1 MPQVHYGAKIGTR
14 VSGLIARAIIT
25 THKGLLSTKHKLAML
40 IFRAISDEISEE
52 VDHTLGP
59 FFAQMAES
67 GDAHESVG
75 NLLKF
80 MAYDHGQLKALAGS
94 SLVSQS
100 LMWPISQIL
109 NNVLSPL
116 VYTAVANDP
125 RTILD
130 PGTMASLAATGRFD
144 ESEALHN
151 IRKQG
156 FDNPFGNP
164 LIDASRTYPDVGQS
178 TDLLNRGLIDAK
190 QFDAWA
196 LKNGIPGSVSKVLRE
211 LATQPVSPADAA
223 LGLLRGNISRNDALK
238 VASDWGLDEC
248 SFDLLVN
255 NTGEPPGIEQLLE
268 AYRRE
273 FIDEA
278 KLTKGIL
285 ESRVRNEWIPT
296 LLKLRYSPMSVA
308 DAVNAV
314 VQNHMTAND
323 AEVIAQQNG
332 LEPGSLPTLL
342 ETAGEPLSLTEM
354 TQLYNR
360 GEVTEADVEQ
370 ALLESR
376 LKPKYTKTAFK
387 LHVKLLEPRT
397 LSSAVAI
404 GSLSHAEAIS
414 HAMAYGYSKTD
425 ATILVD
431 EASKRKLITL
441 HQQTIASVMS
451 LYEQNAI
458 TEQTVTQALKSNG
471 YDDAEVTVALKTAE
485 YHREARIISSTMS
498 AIRSKF
504 IAHHIDEKTASGY
517 LDAIGVPSAQ
527 RTYVMGLWSIEQ
539 AANVRSLTEAQIAKA
554 VHLKLIDIKEG
565 ATRLIDMGYAPQDA
579 ALLLEGA

>member
-40 IFRAISDEISEE
+40 IFRAISDEISHE

-59 FFAQMAES
+59 FFADMAES
-67 GDAHESVG
+67 EHAHESVG

-116 VYTAVANDP
+116 VYAAVANDP

-196 LKNGIPGSVSKVLRE
+196 LKNGIPANVSKLLRE
-211 LATQPVSPADAA
+211 LAISPVSPADAA
-223 LGLLRGNISRNDALK
+223 LGLLRGNIGRNDAIK
-238 VASDWGLDEC
+238 VASDWGLDET

-268 AYRRE
+268 AYRRQ

-278 KLTKGIL
+278 TLTKGIL

-397 LSSAVAI
+397 LSSAVAV

-539 AANVRSLTEAQIAKA
+539 AANVRSLTEAQIVKA

>member
-1 MPQVHYGAKIGTR
+1 MPAIHHGAKIGTR

-59 FFAQMAES
+59 FFAAMAES

-156 FDNPFGNP
+156 FDDPFGSP
-164 LIDASRTYPDVGQS
+164 LIDASRTYPDVTQS
-178 TDLLNRGLIDAK
+178 TDMLNRGMIDGK

-196 LKNGIPGSVSKVLRE
+196 LKNGIPANVSKLLRE
-211 LATQPVSPADAA
+211 LAISPVSPADAA
-223 LGLLRGNISRNDALK
+223 LGLLRGNIGRNAA
-238 VASDWGLDEC
+238 VQIASDWGLTEQ
-248 SFDLLVN
+248 SFDLLLN
-255 NTGEPPGIEQLLE
+255 NTGEPPGVEQLLE
-268 AYRRE
+268 AFRRG
-273 FIDEA
+273 FINQDD
-278 KLTKGIL
+278 LTRGIL
-285 ESRVRNEWIPT
+285 QSRVRNEWIPT
-296 LLKLRYSPMSVA
+296 LINLRYSPMSVA

-314 VQNHMTAND
+314 VQNHLSESD
-323 AEVIAQQNG
+323 AESIAQQNG
-332 LEPGSLPTLL
+332 LEPGALSTLL
-342 ETAGEPLSLTEM
+342 ATAGEPLSLTEM

-360 GEVTEADVEQ
+360 GEVTEQDVKQ

-376 LKPKYTKTAFK
+376 LKPKYTDTAFK

-397 LSSAVAI
+397 LSAAVTA
-404 GSLSHAEAIS
+404 GSLTHDAAIT
-414 HAMAYGYSKTD
+414 HAMAYGYSKDD

-431 EASKRKLITL
+431 EASKRKLQTL
-441 HQQTIASVMS
+441 HGQQIAGIMR
-451 LYEQNAI
+451 LYEENAVSQE
-458 TEQTVTQALKSNG
+458 TARQVMHANG
-471 YDDAEVTVALKTAE
+471 YDDSEIAVVLKTVE
-485 YHREARIISSTMS
+485 YDREARILTTTTS

-504 IAHHIDEKTASGY
+504 IAHHISEKQASAS
-517 LDAIGVPSAQ
+517 LDAIGIPSAQ
-527 RTYVMGLWSIEQ
+527 RDYLLGLWSIEQ
-539 AANVRSLTEAQIAKA
+539 AANTKVLTEAQIVKA
-554 VHLKLIDIKEG
+554 VRLKLISIEEG
-565 ATRLIDMGYAPQDA
+565 GRRLINMGYDTTDA
-579 ALLLEGA
+579 ELLLAGA